1 MRANNQ
7 TTSSSSA
14 APNSPSSQT
23 NTTFAWKTS
32 RGRGVIVAVGG
43 GGLLGGE
50 RAGREAAAK
59 VRVGR
64 MRIGRHGDDA
74 LVQMGRV
81 MERAAVEIGIER
93 VREGVDAARAV
104 AAEFEL
110 EATGGEKRS

>member
-1 MRANNQ
+1 MRM
-7 TTSSSSA
+7 
-14 APNSPSSQT
+14 
-23 NTTFAWKTS
+23 
-32 RGRGVIVAVGG
+32 GRD
-43 GGLLGGE
+43 
-50 RAGREAAAK
+50 
-59 VRVGR
+59 
-64 MRIGRHGDDA
+64 GDDA